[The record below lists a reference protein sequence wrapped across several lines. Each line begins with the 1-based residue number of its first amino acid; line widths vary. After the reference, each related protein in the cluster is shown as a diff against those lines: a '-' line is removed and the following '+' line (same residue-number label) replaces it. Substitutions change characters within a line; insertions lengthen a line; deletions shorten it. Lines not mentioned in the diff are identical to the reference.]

1 MREVIGED
9 NFFLF
14 GLTVEQVQ
22 DLLAKGYRPR
32 DYYEKDDDLRRVL
45 DLITSG
51 FFCPDHPESFR
62 PIVDKLLSSDPF
74 LLLADYR
81 SYIECQEQVAK
92 AYEDQD
98 KWAKMAIL
106 NVARMGKFS
115 SDRTIDQYAKEI
127 WHAKACPIS
136 LK

>member
-1 MREVIGED
+1 LRFVRQTLDSASADAYVHAGVLELV
-9 NFFLF
+9 
-14 GLTVEQVQ
+14 VEIALGVV
-22 DLLAKGYRPR
+22 
-32 DYYEKDDDLRRVL
+32 RRVL

-51 FFCPDHPESFR
+51 FFCPDHPETFR

-81 SYIECQEQVAK
+81 SYVECQEQVAK

-115 SDRTIDQYAKEI
+115 SDRTIDEYAKEI